1 MSVWGERKS
10 KWYENK
16 KTENWAWGVLD
27 GLYGCATLCGVR
39 MRFYRGGRAVVVR
52 TNFWHGRFMSKDFN
66 TYI

>member
-16 KTENWAWGVLD
+16 KTKNWAWGVLD

-52 TNFWHGRFMSKDFN
+52 TNF
-66 TYI
+66 